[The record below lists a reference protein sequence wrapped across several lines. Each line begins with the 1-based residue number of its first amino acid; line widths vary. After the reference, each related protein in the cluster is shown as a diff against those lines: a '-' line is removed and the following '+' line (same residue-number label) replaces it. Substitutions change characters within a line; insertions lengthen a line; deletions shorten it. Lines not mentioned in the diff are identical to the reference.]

1 MTSIV
6 VYKGELR
13 TELTHLQSGCIVEN
27 DAPTDNHGKGERFSP
42 TDSVA
47 TAVGSCMLTTM
58 GIKANSMG
66 INLEGSKVEIT
77 KIMYAEPRRIGEI
90 KAHLFFPESLKLD
103 DKQKQILEN
112 TAHAC
117 PVVKSLHPDLVLDIK
132 FNY

>member
-6 VYKGELR
+6 VYKGDLR
-13 TELTHLQSGCIVEN
+13 TELTHLQSGSIVEN
-27 DAPTDNHGKGERFSP
+27 DAPTDNHGKGARFSP

-47 TAVGSCMLTTM
+47 TAAGSCMLTTM
-58 GIKANSMG
+58 AIKAGTMG

-77 KIMYAEPRRIGEI
+77 KFMYAEPRRIGEI
-90 KAHLFFPESLKLD
+90 KAHLFFPESLHLD

-112 TAHAC
+112 TAHTC
-117 PVVKSLHPDLVLDIK
+117 PVVKSLHPDLKLEIK

>member
-6 VYKGELR
+6 VYKGDLR
-13 TELTHLQSGCIVEN
+13 TELTHLQSGSIVEN
-27 DAPTDNHGKGERFSP
+27 DAPIDNHGKGERFSP

-58 GIKANSMG
+58 GIKANGMG

-77 KIMYAEPRRIGEI
+77 KIMKADPRRIGEV
-90 KAHLFFPESLKLD
+90 KAHLFFPENLHLD

-112 TAHAC
+112 TAHTC
-117 PVVKSLHPDLVLDIK
+117 PVVKSLHPDLVLDIQ
-132 FNY
+132 FNW